1 MAAYCMALG
10 FPTIISRV
18 SYLMSDT
25 TSGYHHRLLFQG
37 EHLQELAACL
47 NRRMSGQG
55 APETFRLIPYYL
67 SREHCYRWS
76 RRLESA

>member
-37 EHLQELAACL
+37 EHLQELAA
-47 NRRMSGQG
+47 
-55 APETFRLIPYYL
+55 
-67 SREHCYRWS
+67 
-76 RRLESA
+76 